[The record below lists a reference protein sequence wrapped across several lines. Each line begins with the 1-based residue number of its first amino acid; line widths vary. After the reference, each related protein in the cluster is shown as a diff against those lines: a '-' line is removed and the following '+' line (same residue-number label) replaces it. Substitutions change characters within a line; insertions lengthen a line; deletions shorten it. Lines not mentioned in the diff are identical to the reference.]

1 MINIL
6 HDSNLKI
13 TSLVQNFM
21 EKTLISQ
28 NNEFALTNFTDN
40 LQDVLM
46 ELGRNIT
53 KEVIETVEEAIFESS
68 KRKKKYA
75 SEIKANRNL
84 ITIFGEISFK
94 RRLYYELENTTEKH
108 FLTDCC
114 LDILESERMLKD
126 VEEKLILEAVETSYE
141 NASSKAAYGVKLS
154 KQTVKNKISKLN
166 FNVIPYKIPDE
177 KRKLKSVYIQADE
190 DHVALQEGGCS
201 MPRIVTIHEGSE
213 NGKLVHPYTIC
224 GLYEGD
230 IDALW
235 EYVLEYI
242 ENVYDYEYIDNIFVL
257 GDGANWIK
265 TSIEWLPKAKYIAD
279 KFHIFKA
286 LNAIAGKNQDVRELL
301 KDSIFKLDFDEFEAN
316 CETIIEQETNKNKKE
331 CLQNYLKYILNNQI
345 GIKRFILWDLP
356 GCSAEGY
363 VSHILSARLSSRPLG
378 WSKQNVDNMS
388 RLRAMKF
395 NKEDIKIITRNKLNL
410 NEKENKELEYNK
422 IVRSLLSKKKTK
434 SYAKTYG
441 IPELQCSNSE
451 YRQKLKE
458 LLDYKIS

>member
-13 TSLVQNFM
+13 TSLVQKFM
-21 EKTLISQ
+21 ENTLISQ

-53 KEVIETVEEAIFESS
+53 KEVIETVEEAIFESN
-68 KRKKKYA
+68 KRKKKYG
-75 SEIKANRNL
+75 SEMKANRKL
-84 ITIFGEISFK
+84 ITIFGEISFE

-114 LDILESERMLKD
+114 LDILENERMLKD

-141 NASSKAAYGVKLS
+141 NASSKAAYGIKLS
-154 KQTVKNKISKLN
+154 KQTVKNKINKLN
-166 FNVIPYKIPDE
+166 FNVIPYKIPNE
-177 KRKLKSVYIQADE
+177 KRKLKSIYIQADE
-190 DHVALQEGGCS
+190 DHVALQSGGCS
-201 MPRIVTIHEGSE
+201 MPRIVTVHEGSE
-213 NGKLVHPYTIC
+213 YGKLINPYTIC
-224 GLYEGD
+224 GLYESD
-230 IDALW
+230 VDSLW

-242 ENVYDYEYIDNIFVL
+242 ENIYDYEYIDKIYVF

-265 TSIEWLPKAKYIAD
+265 SAIEWLPKSKYVAD

-286 LNAIAGKNQDVRELL
+286 INSIAGKKEDVRELL
-301 KDSIFKLDFDEFEAN
+301 RDSIFKLDFEEFKVN
-316 CETIIEQETNKNKKE
+316 CETIIEQETNKNKKDN
-331 CLQNYLKYILNNQI
+331 LKKILKYILNNQA

-356 GCSAEGY
+356 GCSAESY
-363 VSHILSARLSSRPLG
+363 VSHVLSARMSSRPLG

-395 NKEDIKIITRNKLNL
+395 NKEDIKIITRSKLNL
-410 NEKENKELEYNK
+410 SDEENKQLEYNK

-434 SYAKTYG
+434 SYIKTYS
-441 IPELQCSNSE
+441 IPELYCNNSE
-451 YRQKLKE
+451 YRAKLKE
-458 LLDYKIS
+458 LLNYKIS

>member
-21 EKTLISQ
+21 ENTLISQ

-53 KEVIETVEEAIFESS
+53 KEVIETVEEAIFESN
-68 KRKKKYA
+68 KRKKRYG
-75 SEIKANRNL
+75 SEIKANRKL
-84 ITIFGEISFK
+84 VTIFGEISFK
-94 RRLYYELENTTEKH
+94 RRLYYELGNTAEKH

-114 LDILESERMLKD
+114 LDIFESERMLKD

-154 KQTVKNKISKLN
+154 KQTVKNKINKLN
-166 FNVIPYKIPDE
+166 FNVIPYKILDE
-177 KRKLKSVYIQADE
+177 KRKLKSIYIQADE
-190 DHVALQEGGCS
+190 DHVALQNGGCS

-213 NGKLVHPYTIC
+213 NGSLIRPYTIC
-224 GLYEGD
+224 GLYESD
-230 IDALW
+230 VDSLW

-242 ENVYDYEYIDNIFVL
+242 ENIYDYEYLDTIFVL

-265 TSIEWLPKAKYIAD
+265 TSIEWLPKSKYIAD
-279 KFHIFKA
+279 KFHIFKTI
-286 LNAIAGKNQDVRELL
+286 NAIAGKNEDIRELL
-301 KDSIFKLDFDEFEAN
+301 RDSIFKLDFEEFKAN
-316 CETIIEQETNKNKKE
+316 CETIIEQETNKTKKE
-331 CLQNYLKYILNNQI
+331 SLKQYLKYILNNQV

-363 VSHILSARLSSRPLG
+363 VSHVLSARMSSRPLG

-410 NEKENKELEYNK
+410 SDEENKQLEYNK
-422 IVRSLLSKKKTK
+422 IVRSLLSKKKTN
-434 SYAKTYG
+434 SYIKPYS

-451 YRQKLKE
+451 YRTILKE
-458 LLDYKIS
+458 LLNYKIS